1 MIAMVFNCTKNE
13 VTVVIEVVIIFDLML
28 LFAISPVASSQFH
41 CTCPLAPRVL
51 MVSKLLRLSI
61 KIPFFIAEASNVLL
75 IAF

>member
-1 MIAMVFNCTKNE
+1 MMAIVFNCTKKD

-41 CTCPLAPRVL
+41 CIWPLAPRVL
-51 MVSKLLRLSI
+51 IVSRLLRLSI
-61 KIPFFIAEASNVLL
+61 KIQFFIAEASNVLL